1 MQESVQGSAVERLS
15 KIIAEPRSGKG
26 GSGNNKNTNARR
38 TFLNVHIGLEEGWFS
53 LFLLAAV
60 VYSTIWSVQAVNWVD
75 HLNILTVTTLF
86 GLVIG
91 VIAAKQQRFPRLAV
105 HLVVGVFG
113 LLLAFWQ
120 TAGAYDGGNVSVLA
134 HGMQQWFA
142 SVMAGGT
149 GEDDSIFLFFI
160 TALGFVLAYTSAWLL
175 YRTRS
180 PWLMIVANAVVL
192 LINLSNIDPGYIV
205 FLVVFLIS
213 ALLLLLRFN
222 LYESIKRWRKQG
234 LRYADDLGWDVMQ
247 AGALI
252 SIGILIFSW
261 FLPWGY
267 TNDTAS
273 QIWNA
278 DANPWTQ
285 LEDTWNRVIS
295 LSGGANPANHGN
307 FRDTL
312 VLGGNPNLN
321 NDIVFTVQSDDATQ
335 YLASLSYD
343 SYDGRGWSNGPSA
356 SLAVDKNALIP
367 SESSAVHTIAQHIS
381 VVNPPGEQYPYL
393 LGATQVGSVDQPSLI
408 QGSKADNALLAVL
421 SKNGK
426 LTAGERYTVTSF
438 VSSADVNSLR
448 AVPMPS
454 GSPRFPESYDG
465 QLPLSYYDPATLNT
479 YLQLP
484 KALDPN
490 IKALALRIT
499 ADAPT
504 MYDKV
509 VALESYLRNNF
520 VYSVDVHLPPNEEA
534 VSWFLF
540 RSTHKGFCNYFSTSM
555 AVMARSLGI
564 PARVVAGY
572 TNGQLDPKHH
582 TQVIYGTDA
591 HSWTQVYFAGY
602 GWINFE
608 PSAGFTAFNRP
619 APGQYVS
626 SGNVTGPIG
635 GTSPNKN
642 SKNRSL
648 SGNDLTSTGGNIP
661 VQTQAQQAAQLR
673 TQVTVATG
681 SIALLILFCLIL
693 FSIWWRR
700 LFRNHRL
707 AAQLYGRICLLA
719 NWAGIELQ
727 QSQTPYEYVGVLSQ
741 VTPEEAP
748 TLERFGDIYVR
759 EIWADPE
766 SADHPSRS
774 GEINELPGL
783 WKRLQPRL
791 VLYVVRHPHILWVLP
806 SRFWKSMGRMRA
818 RRRAKRDFAQDL

>member
-1 MQESVQGSAVERLS
+1 MQESMQGTAVERLT
-15 KIIAEPRSGKG
+15 KIISEPRSGNG
-26 GSGNNKNTNARR
+26 GSGNNKNTQSRR
-38 TFLNVHIGLEEGWFS
+38 PLLRVHIGLEEGWFS
-53 LFLLAAV
+53 LILLAAV

-75 HLNILTVTTLF
+75 HLNILTLTTLF
-86 GLVIG
+86 GLIIG
-91 VIAAKQQRFPRLAV
+91 VLAAKQQRFPRLAV
-105 HLVVGVFG
+105 HCAAAIFG

-142 SVMAGGT
+142 VVMSGGT

-213 ALLLLLRFN
+213 SLLLLLRFN
-222 LYESIKRWRKQG
+222 LYESIKRWRRQG

-267 TNDTAS
+267 TNDVAS

-285 LEDTWNRVIS
+285 LENTWNRVIS
-295 LSGGANPANHGN
+295 LSGGANPANHGS

-321 NDIVFTVQSDDATQ
+321 NDVVFTIQSDDASQ

-343 SYDGRGWSNGPSA
+343 TYDGRGWSNGPA
-356 SLAVDKNALIP
+356 VSLPVDTNALIP
-367 SESSAVHTIAQHIS
+367 SESSVVHTIVQHVN

-393 LGATQVGSVDQPSLI
+393 LGATQVGSVDQPSQVL
-408 QGSKADNALLAVL
+408 GSKADNALLAVL

-426 LTAGERYTVTSF
+426 LTAGEHYTVTSF

-448 AVPMPS
+448 GVPMPAD
-454 GSPRFPESYDG
+454 SPHFQQSYDG
-465 QLPLSYYDPATLNT
+465 ELPLSYYDPATLNT

-484 KALDPN
+484 KSLNPN

-509 VALESYLRNNF
+509 VALESYLHNNF
-520 VYSVDVHLPPNEEA
+520 VYSVDVHLPPGAEA

-540 RSTHKGFCNYFSTSM
+540 DSTHKGFCNYFSTTM

-572 TNGQLDPKHH
+572 TNGQYDPKKKE
-582 TQVIYGTDA
+582 QVINGTDA
-591 HSWTQVYFAGY
+591 HSWTQIYFAGY
-602 GWINFE
+602 GWVNFE
-608 PSAGFTAFNRP
+608 PSAGFASFNRP
-619 APGQYVS
+619 APGQYGS
-626 SGNVTGPIG
+626 TGGITNPIGITGP
-635 GTSPNKN
+635 NKP
-642 SKNRSL
+642 SKNRTL
-648 SGNDLTSTGGNIP
+648 TGNDLTSTGGSIT
-661 VQTQAQQAAQLR
+661 VQTPAQQAAQLR
-673 TQVTVATG
+673 EQVTVATG
-681 SIALLILFCLIL
+681 SVVLLILFGLIL

-727 QSQTPYEYVGVLSQ
+727 QSQTPFEYVGVLSHA
-741 VTPEEAP
+741 TPEEAP

-759 EIWADPE
+759 DIWSDPE
-766 SADHPSRS
+766 SPEHPSRT

-791 VLYVVRHPHILWVLP
+791 VLYMLRHPHVLWVMPARLW
-806 SRFWKSMGRMRA
+806 RALGRVRA
-818 RRRAKRDFAQDL
+818 RRRAKRDFIEDL

>member
-1 MQESVQGSAVERLS
+1 MQETVRGAAVERLS
-15 KIIAEPRSGKG
+15 KLISDPRSGNGDK
-26 GSGNNKNTNARR
+26 GNNKNVHKP
-38 TFLNVHIGLEEGWFS
+38 FLRVHIGLEEGWFS

-60 VYSTIWSVQAVNWVD
+60 VYSTIWSVQAVAWVD

-91 VIAAKQQRFPRLAV
+91 VVAAKQHRFPRIAIHCV
-105 HLVVGVFG
+105 ATIFG

-120 TAGAYDGGNVSVLA
+120 TAGAYDGGNVTVLA
-134 HGMQQWFA
+134 NGMHHWFA
-142 SVMAGGT
+142 SVIAGGT

-213 ALLLLLRFN
+213 SLLLLLRFN
-222 LYESIKRWRKQG
+222 LYESIKRWRRQG

-252 SIGILIFSW
+252 SIAILIFSW
-261 FLPWGY
+261 FMPWGY
-267 TNDTAS
+267 VNDTAS

-278 DANPWTQ
+278 DANPWVQ

-295 LSGGANPANHGN
+295 LSGGSNAANHGN

-321 NDIVFTVQSDDATQ
+321 NDVVLTLQSDDPSQ
-335 YLASLSYD
+335 YLESLSYD
-343 SYDGRGWSNGPSA
+343 TYDGRGWSDSPTAGVTIAANT
-356 SLAVDKNALIP
+356 LIP
-367 SESSAVHTIAQHIS
+367 SESSIVHGVQQTVN

-393 LGATQVGSVDQPSLI
+393 LGASQIGSSNQPVIVLQSSANNAQV
-408 QGSKADNALLAVL
+408 AVL
-421 SKNGK
+421 AKNGK
-426 LTAGERYTVTSF
+426 MTAGERYTVVSY

-448 AVPMPS
+448 TVPMPVN
-454 GSPRFPESYDG
+454 SPRFAQSYDG
-465 QLPLSYYDPATLNT
+465 EYPLSYYDPSVLAS

-484 KALDPN
+484 KGLDPA
-490 IKALALRIT
+490 ILALARQIT
-499 ADAPT
+499 AGAPT

-520 VYSVDVHLPPNEEA
+520 TYSVDIHLPPGEEG

-540 RSTHKGFCNYFSTSM
+540 RSGHKGFCNYFATSM
-555 AVMARSLGI
+555 TVMARLLGI

-572 TNGQLDPKHH
+572 TNGQLDSKNHR
-582 TQVIYGTDA
+582 QVIYGTNA

-602 GWINFE
+602 GWVNFE
-608 PSAGFTAFNRP
+608 PSAGFSTFNRP
-619 APGQYVS
+619 APNQYS
-626 SGNVTGPIG
+626 SSNPNLIPTGTT
-635 GTSPNKN
+635 GTNKG
-642 SKNRSL
+642 SKNR
-648 SGNDLTSTGGNIP
+648 DLTGPNVDIPGGNIP
-661 VQTQAQQAAQLR
+661 VQTAAQEAAQLR
-673 TQVTVATG
+673 QQITVATG
-681 SIALLILFCLIL
+681 SIVLFILFCLIL

-707 AAQLYGRICLLA
+707 AAQLYGRITVLA
-719 NWAGIELQ
+719 NWAGIEILP
-727 QSQTPYEYVGVLSQ
+727 SQTPYEYMGTLAL

-766 SADHPSRS
+766 SPDHPGRS
-774 GEINELPGL
+774 GEINELPSL

-791 VLYVVRHPHILWVLP
+791 FLYVLRHPHILWVLP
-806 SRFWKSMGRMRA
+806 ARLWAALIRLRT
-818 RRRAKRDFAQDL
+818 RRRAERDFHQDW